1 MYCQEWIVHVLGY
14 HIDRT
19 VLLYKGEEREERE
32 KAEEEG
38 EVAQLHAGGAEDYCY
53 LFINFSLRISRVS
66 VSNYIGLLGH
76 INKT

>member
-1 MYCQEWIVHVLGY
+1 MSWVVKGLIIHGEQMYCQEWIVQVLGY

-38 EVAQLHAGGAEDYCY
+38 EVAQLHTGGAEDYCY
-53 LFINFSLRISRVS
+53 LFINFSLSIS
-66 VSNYIGLLGH
+66 
-76 INKT
+76 